1 MSTSLTTAES
11 RMSEQ
16 KTLDLPVDQ
25 VEEDEDIREAEL
37 VVFTDCSHGLGLK
50 ICGGC
55 SPDGTELFGIFV
67 KRILRGGLAEIDG
80 SLQEGDQLLTVNGES
95 LEGVTN
101 DTALAILRHAA
112 ASNRVEMI
120 FTRDEQSREEYGLY
134 SGKHSGRSSVV
145 ADASFANGGAGAEE
159 LSRIQ
164 KDSLAPEGIPVEHP
178 NDSFEASKGD
188 YTASMNQLSFA
199 RQKPGT
205 VPIFSRPPHTCLKAC
220 YRCAHLN
227 HGLNDSDLSTSP
239 VQISSATTPP
249 PLDTYSPRSIGSSP
263 RGGGARISRKI
274 SIDPHSK
281 VKVEKLEVTLR
292 YLGLEPSADQQEE
305 LHKMLDIDD
314 EGQVE
319 YGAFVKAA
327 KQVFQAHLK
336 GRQVAWPTTPS
347 QDQSWEYE
355 EEEEVLDQESLWNE
369 RNQLRLE
376 VQKLR
381 ELVREKDRICFRRE
395 EELHK
400 IRREAQ
406 DAFEEVRSLRSKLH
420 LAEQAQLAAR
430 TMEEDYEEVVALLEN
445 EIAQL
450 RVQLVKTDGVPPT
463 NPSLAQKKLAV
474 LVCQLKKAE
483 AGRKTYEVTTEKL
496 LEYVEHV
503 QEAITVPATDGIQA
517 SENEKNQMNQTK
529 KNKRQNLKGLAKEG
543 QEVVKMVKSLI
554 ETVPLPYGWEEA
566 YTGDGTK
573 YYINH
578 TNQTTT
584 WTHPVS
590 GVQHQT
596 DSLHKPKPPT
606 IHADKG

>member
-16 KTLDLPVDQ
+16 KMLDLPVDQ

-55 SPDGTELFGIFV
+55 STDGTELFGIFV
-67 KRILRGGLAEIDG
+67 KRILPGGLAEIDG

-145 ADASFANGGAGAEE
+145 TDASFANGGAGVEE
-159 LSRIQ
+159 LSKIE
-164 KDSLAPEGIPVEHP
+164 KDSPAPVGIPVEQP
-178 NDSFEASKGD
+178 NDSFEASKVD
-188 YTASMNQLSFA
+188 YTAAMNQLSLSHAEA
-199 RQKPGT
+199 RNSPDILTSTPYMSKD
-205 VPIFSRPPHTCLKAC
+205 
-220 YRCAHLN
+220 
-227 HGLNDSDLSTSP
+227 HGLNDSDLSSSP
-239 VQISSATTPP
+239 VQISATTPP
-249 PLDTYSPRSIGSSP
+249 PVDTYSPRSIGSSP

-274 SIDPHSK
+274 SIDPHAK

-336 GRQVAWPTTPS
+336 GRQVAWPTTQS

-355 EEEEVLDQESLWNE
+355 EEEEVLDQESLWDE

-376 VQKLR
+376 VQRLR
-381 ELVREKDRICFRRE
+381 ELVREKDKVCFRRE

-400 IRREAQ
+400 MRQEVQ
-406 DAFEEVRSLRSKLH
+406 SAFEEVRSLRSKLH

-450 RVQLVKTDGVPPT
+450 RVQLVKTDGVSPT

-483 AGRKTYEVTTEKL
+483 AGRKTYEVSTEKL

-503 QEAITVPATDGIQA
+503 QEAITVPATDATQV

-529 KNKRQNLKGLAKEG
+529 KNKRQNLKVLAKEG

-590 GVQHQT
+590 GVQHHT
-596 DSLHKPKPPT
+596 NSLHKPKPPT

>member
-1 MSTSLTTAES
+1 MSTSLTAAES

-16 KTLDLPVDQ
+16 KMLDLPVDQ

-67 KRILRGGLAEIDG
+67 KRILPGGLAEVDG

-101 DTALAILRHAA
+101 DTALAVLRHAA

-120 FTRDEQSREEYGLY
+120 FTRDEQARDEYTLY
-134 SGKHSGRSSVV
+134 SEKHSGRSSLI
-145 ADASFANGGAGAEE
+145 ADASFANGAAGAEE
-159 LSRIQ
+159 LSGSQ
-164 KDSLAPEGIPVEHP
+164 KDYPAPRELPKEQP
-178 NDSFEASKGD
+178 SDSYEASM
-188 YTASMNQLSFA
+188 SRLSLGQAAA
-199 RQKPGT
+199 RNSPDILT
-205 VPIFSRPPHTCLKAC
+205 STPYLSTD
-220 YRCAHLN
+220 
-227 HGLNDSDLSTSP
+227 HGLDDSDLSSSP
-239 VQISSATTPP
+239 VRISSATTPP
-249 PLDTYSPRSIGSSP
+249 LDSSSPRSIGNSP
-263 RGGGARISRKI
+263 RGGGGRVSRKI

-292 YLGLEPSADQQEE
+292 YLGLEPSAEEQEE
-305 LHKMLDIDD
+305 LHQLLDIDND
-314 EGQVE
+314 GQVE

-336 GRQVAWPTTPS
+336 GRRVAWPATPS
-347 QDQSWEYE
+347 QDQSWEY

-381 ELVREKDRICFRRE
+381 ELVREKDRTCFRRE

-406 DAFEEVRSLRSKLH
+406 TAIEECRSLRSKLH

-450 RVQLVKTDGVPPT
+450 RVQLVKTDGVPAT
-463 NPSLAQKKLAV
+463 NPSSAQKKLAV

-483 AGRKTYEVTTEKL
+483 AGRKTYEVSTEKL

-503 QEAITVPATDGIQA
+503 QETITQPATDGIQA

-529 KNKRQNLKGLAKEG
+529 RNKKQNLKGLAKEG

-596 DSLHKPKPPT
+596 DSLHKPRPPA
-606 IHADKG
+606 IHTDKG